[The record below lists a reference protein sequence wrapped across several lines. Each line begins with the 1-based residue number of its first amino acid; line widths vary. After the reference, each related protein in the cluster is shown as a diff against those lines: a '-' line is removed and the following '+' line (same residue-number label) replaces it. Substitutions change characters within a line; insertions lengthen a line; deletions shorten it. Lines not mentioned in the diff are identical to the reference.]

1 MPETLI
7 LSGKEVS
14 ASVFDGLKDKIA
26 DLKNH
31 DIVPG
36 LAVVLVGND
45 PASQVYVRS
54 KTRTF
59 NKLNLHTETY
69 RLSSEVTEVSLLDLI
84 KKLNQDPTFHGI
96 LVQLPLPKH
105 INSDKIINAIDPNK
119 DVDGFHPENAGLLS
133 IGKPRFIPCTPKG
146 IMRILNHYQINLKGK
161 HVVVIGRSNIVGRP
175 ISILTSLKSEW
186 ANGTTTICHSGTPD
200 IKSHTKNADVVV
212 VALGVPGFLTSKMV
226 KDNAII
232 IDVGINRVDDDSVK
246 GYTLVGDVEWEGVKK
261 IASAITP
268 VPGGVGP
275 MTIAMLVEN
284 TIEAASD
291 HTSELSEPIQ
301 SQYHHSLQPAK

>member
-1 MPETLI
+1 MHEPLV

-14 ASVFDGLKDKIA
+14 ASVFDDLKNKIE

-31 DIVPG
+31 DVVPG
-36 LAVVLVGND
+36 LAVVLVGED
-45 PASQVYVRS
+45 PASQIYVRS
-54 KTRTF
+54 KTKTF

>member
-1 MPETLI
+1 MHEPLI

-14 ASVFDGLKDKIA
+14 ASVFDDLKNKIE

-31 DIVPG
+31 DVVPG
-36 LAVVLVGND
+36 LAVVLVGED
-45 PASQVYVRS
+45 PASQIYVRS
-54 KTRTF
+54 KTKTF

-69 RLSSEVTEVSLLDLI
+69 RLSSEVTEASLLDLI

-133 IGKPRFIPCTPKG
+133 IGRPRFIPCTPKG

-200 IKSHTKNADVVV
+200 IEFHTKKADVVV
-212 VALGVPGFLTSKMV
+212 VALGIPGFLTSKMV

-261 IASAITP
+261 VASAITP

-291 HTSELSEPIQ
+291 H
-301 SQYHHSLQPAK
+301 

>member
-1 MPETLI
+1 M
-7 LSGKEVS
+7 
-14 ASVFDGLKDKIA
+14 
-26 DLKNH
+26 
-31 DIVPG
+31 
-36 LAVVLVGND
+36 
-45 PASQVYVRS
+45 
-54 KTRTF
+54 
-59 NKLNLHTETY
+59 
-69 RLSSEVTEVSLLDLI
+69 
-84 KKLNQDPTFHGI
+84 
-96 LVQLPLPKH
+96 PKH

-186 ANGTTTICHSGTPD
+186 ANGTTTICHSGTTD
-200 IKSHTKNADVVV
+200 IEFHTKKADVVV
-212 VALGVPGFLTSKMV
+212 VALGIPGFLTSKMV

-261 IASAITP
+261 LASAITP

-291 HTSELSEPIQ
+291 HTSELYEPIQ